1 MTNQDLLT
9 YLCKKHKV
17 LMPYLKYVDSPHW
30 QGEDERIEGYYVP
43 KVHILCIWKGAED
56 KELVLAHEFHHYV
69 DEVKGDLLQRLEKRL
84 STEDGVHK
92 RAVRDL
98 AEFRAA
104 S

>member
-17 LMPYLKYVDSPHW
+17 PTPFVKLVDQPHW
-30 QGEDERIEGYYVP
+30 VEGGCEGYYVP
-43 KVHILCIWKGAED
+43 SVNILAICKGTD
-56 KELVLAHEFHHYV
+56 MDPDLVLAHEFHHYV

-98 AEFRAA
+98 EEFHAL
-104 S
+104 